1 MNQTAQAQLEM
12 RQTEEGSVVIQTSEI
27 SRLFGLSRAKTLFAK
42 YIASRYISL
51 PAAITHGSEY
61 KSPEWTGKKKRILGG
76 KRLLQETCG
85 CLGVKRQ

>member
-12 RQTEEGSVVIQTSEI
+12 RQTEGSVVIQTSEI
-27 SRLFGLSRAKTLFAK
+27 SRLSGLSRAKTLFAK

-61 KSPEWTGKKKRILGG
+61 KSPEWTGKKKEFSVVSACCR
-76 KRLLQETCG
+76 KHA
-85 CLGVKRQ
+85 VVSA